1 MLEQLHAKVRE
12 KVHEKLHAKLHA
24 KVREKVQEKVHE
36 KARLPA
42 AQKVRTIQEKPKSK
56 SAFSKL
62 IGP

>member
-1 MLEQLHAKVRE
+1 MLEQLHAK
-12 KVHEKLHAKLHA
+12 A
-24 KVREKVQEKVHE
+24 REKVQDKVHE